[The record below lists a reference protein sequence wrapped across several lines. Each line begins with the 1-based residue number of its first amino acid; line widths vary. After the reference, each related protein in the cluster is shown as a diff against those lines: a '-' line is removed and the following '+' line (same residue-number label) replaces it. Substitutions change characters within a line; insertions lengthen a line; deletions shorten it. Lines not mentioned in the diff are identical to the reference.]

1 MKRSLPILL
10 SLLPALI
17 LCVLIF
23 LFSSQTA
30 AESSGTSS
38 RLITWLLTLKDPHFA
53 ELPQKQQRAQIQQL
67 QFITRKGAHFSIYT
81 LLGICLF
88 LPLNRYTGK
97 LGHAALAAWLFCV
110 AYAVTDELHQY
121 FIPGRSCELRD
132 LLIDSSGAL
141 LGVLIS
147 CAAAALWKR
156 RQKKKNAR

>member
-81 LLGICLF
+81 LLGICLV

>member
-147 CAAAALWKR
+147 CAAALWKR